1 MLIRL
6 SKLQKN
12 NCIKLKEIP
21 HFARNDA
28 QSHQNDVESHFK
40 KLTVLGIMS
49 GTSLDGLDL
58 ALCSFWRNDTGFCYE
73 ILKTKT
79 FAYPQTLQQ
88 KLQELF
94 HSSAIDF
101 CHTEVA
107 FSNFMAQ
114 SVNQFLEDSEIMPD
128 YLAAHGHTV
137 FHQPEKG
144 LTKQMGNGA
153 ILAAKTEISTI
164 CDFRTTDVALGGQGA
179 PLVPIGD
186 ELLFSDYD
194 GCLNLGGIANIS
206 MQQAN
211 NRIAYDIS
219 LCNIPLNYLSKQLGY
234 EFDNEGK
241 IAKQGNV
248 CQSLLDELNKPDYFF
263 QTGAKSI
270 GFEMFAHYVKPLLD
284 NASISVEDK
293 LRTVCEHISEQIA
306 QNINTLPK
314 VLVTGGGAKNS
325 FLTALIQQKTNAQLV
340 IPDNQIIDFKE
351 ALIFAFLGY
360 LRVHEEINCLKSVTG
375 ASKNSCSGA
384 IYIVKNNRF

>member
-1 MLIRL
+1 
-6 SKLQKN
+6 
-12 NCIKLKEIP
+12 LKEIP
-21 HFARNDA
+21 HFVR
-28 QSHQNDVESHFK
+28 NDVESHFK

-58 ALCSFWRNDTGFCYE
+58 SLCSFWKNDTGYCYE
-73 ILKTKT
+73 IRKTKT

-101 CHTEVA
+101 CHTEVE

-114 SVNQFLEDSEIMPD
+114 CVNKFLVNSEIKPN
-128 YLAAHGHTV
+128 YIAAHGHTV
-137 FHQPEKG
+137 FHLPVKG
-144 LTKQMGNGA
+144 LTKQIGIGA
-153 ILAAKTEISTI
+153 ILAAKTGISTI

-186 ELLFSDYD
+186 ELLFSEYS

-206 MQQAN
+206 MQKTN
-211 NRIAYDIS
+211 DRIAYDIS
-219 LCNIPLNYLSKQLGY
+219 LCNIPLNYLAKQLCY
-234 EFDNEGK
+234 EFDNEGNM
-241 IAKQGNV
+241 AGQGNV
-248 CQSLLDELNKPDYFF
+248 NQSLLEELNKPDYFF
-263 QTGAKSI
+263 QTSAKSI

-293 LRTVCEHISEQIA
+293 LRTVCEHIAEQIGK
-306 QNINTLPK
+306 NINTLPK
-314 VLVTGGGAKNS
+314 VLVTGGGAKNR
-325 FLTALIQQKTNAQLV
+325 FLIELIQQKTNAQLD

-360 LRVHEEINCLKSVTG
+360 LRIHEENNCLKSVTG

-384 IYIVKNNRF
+384 IYLAKNNRF

>member
-1 MLIRL
+1 M
-6 SKLQKN
+6 
-12 NCIKLKEIP
+12 KEVP
-21 HFARNDA
+21 HFVRNDV
-28 QSHQNDVESHFK
+28 QSHWNDVQSHFK

-58 ALCSFWRNDTGFCYE
+58 ALCSFWRNDTGFWYE

-79 FAYPQTLQQ
+79 FAYSQSLQQ

-114 SVNQFLEDSEIMPD
+114 CVNQFLVNSETKPD

-144 LTKQMGNGA
+144 LTKQIGIGA
-153 ILAAKTEISTI
+153 ILAAKTGISTI

-186 ELLFSDYD
+186 ELLFSEYN

-206 MQQAN
+206 MQKAN

-219 LCNIPLNYLSKQLGY
+219 LCNIPINYLAKQLGY

-241 IAKQGNV
+241 MAKQGNV
-248 CQSLLDELNKPDYFF
+248 CQSLLDELNKPEFFF

-270 GFEMFAHYVKPLLD
+270 GFEMFANYVKPLLE
-284 NASISVEDK
+284 NASILVEDK
-293 LRTVCEHISEQIA
+293 LRTVCEHIAEQIA
-306 QNINTLPK
+306 KNINSLPK

-325 FLTALIQQKTNAQLV
+325 FLIELIQQKANAQLV
-340 IPDNQIIDFKE
+340 IPDHQIIDFKE

-360 LRVHEEINCLKSVTG
+360 LRIHEEKNCLKSVTG
-375 ASKNSCSGA
+375 APKNSCSGA
-384 IYIVKNNRF
+384 IYIV